1 MKYTTAIKIKYSI
14 NVLIFKRVSL
24 FLNLLLINKD
34 NLEKA
39 NWTKMILKAIPSKA
53 W

>member
-14 NVLIFKRVSL
+14 KVLIFKRVSL

-34 NLEKA
+34 NRAKA
-39 NWTKMILKAIPSKA
+39 KWTKIILRAIPRRA

>member
-34 NLEKA
+34 NREKA
-39 NWTKMILKAIPSKA
+39 NWTKITLRATPSIA

>member
-1 MKYTTAIKIKYSI
+1 MEYITAIKIKYSI
-14 NVLIFKRVSL
+14 KVLIFKRVSL

-34 NLEKA
+34 NREKA
-39 NWTKMILKAIPSKA
+39 KWTKMILKAIPSKA